1 MDVRVTR
8 RAAEKAARTLI
19 NDRAGLVG
27 ELGVADAERTRLAT
41 DLEAAAGRGRELV
54 AAAEQEAARLVE
66 EAQKDLADGETHY
79 ATVRTAAT
87 DGGWLTAD
95 LTALGYPP
103 TKGRRPH
110 PSVVLSAAPF
120 GLPGQ
125 ASERVPT

>member
-41 DLEAAAGRGRELV
+41 NLEAAVARGRDLV
-54 AAAEQEAARLVE
+54 TAADQEAARLLA
-66 EAQKDLADGETHY
+66 EAQNDLADSETRY
-79 ATVRTAAT
+79 AAARTAAT

-95 LTALGYPP
+95 LAALGYPP
-103 TKGRRPH
+103 TKARRSRGAEGPA
-110 PSVVLSAAPF
+110 VV
-120 GLPGQ
+120 
-125 ASERVPT
+125 